1 MDIILLDL
9 ETFILQTFNTMIF
22 LLVCHGG
29 LLCWGM
35 LFLLM
40 MNLYEYIMNI
50 NEMLMRC

>member
-22 LLVCHGG
+22 LLVCHWG

-35 LFLLM
+35 LFLWM
-40 MNLYEYIMNI
+40 MDPYEYIMNI